1 MEITIGELLRERRK
15 RREKKTWSI
24 NPASQLFRISVT
36 EQTRLTNIGRD
47 HLRAPSSAWLTDRSP
62 TTLLA
67 SGLVKAEVDVDWNG
81 RVNGRLNK
89 DRREIKSEWKRIT
102 TWMERERLKNL
113 KFENDARR
121 GGKKI
126 CRRDFTVCE
135 EEMWK
140 ERVSLCYGKL
150 EFFLLLL
157 DILSPLE
164 YIFTLPQKLLLKWV
178 RTLSPL
184 I

>member
-121 GGKKI
+121 GKKK
-126 CRRDFTVCE
+126 FVE
-135 EEMWK
+135 EILRCAK
-140 ERVSLCYGKL
+140 ERISLCYGKL

>member
-1 MEITIGELLRERRK
+1 METDNHVDGKRAFKEFKIRKWREERR
-15 RREKKTWSI
+15 E
-24 NPASQLFRISVT
+24 
-36 EQTRLTNIGRD
+36 
-47 HLRAPSSAWLTDRSP
+47 
-62 TTLLA
+62 
-67 SGLVKAEVDVDWNG
+67 
-81 RVNGRLNK
+81 
-89 DRREIKSEWKRIT
+89 
-102 TWMERERLKNL
+102 
-113 KFENDARR
+113 
-121 GGKKI
+121 KI

>member
-1 MEITIGELLRERRK
+1 
-15 RREKKTWSI
+15 
-24 NPASQLFRISVT
+24 
-36 EQTRLTNIGRD
+36 
-47 HLRAPSSAWLTDRSP
+47 
-62 TTLLA
+62 
-67 SGLVKAEVDVDWNG
+67 
-81 RVNGRLNK
+81 
-89 DRREIKSEWKRIT
+89 
-102 TWMERERLKNL
+102 MERERLKNL

>member
-1 MEITIGELLRERRK
+1 MFARIRVEITIGELLRERRK

-113 KFENDARR
+113 KFENGARR
-121 GGKKI
+121 GGKKFVEEI
-126 CRRDFTVCE
+126 LRCAKRRCGRNE
-135 EEMWK
+135 
-140 ERVSLCYGKL
+140 SLSATGNWNFSYY
-150 EFFLLLL
+150 FL
-157 DILSPLE
+157 IFSPLSN
-164 YIFTLPQKLLLKWV
+164 IF
-178 RTLSPL
+178 SPFPKSYY
-184 I
+184 